1 MSDTVLDDK
10 TKAVLA
16 AEAER
21 LIAMGMERREARR
34 IVWLDYLDE
43 QAQCQPQAPS
53 TAPAPAETEAAPPS
67 APPPGPEPP
76 PALSLPLR
84 RFWRAEE
91 EARLTPEWLAKN
103 KAALSKVK
111 QLLRKLT

>member
-1 MSDTVLDDK
+1 MSDTVLDNQ
-10 TKAVLA
+10 TKAALA
-16 AEAER
+16 AEVDR
-21 LIAMGMERREARR
+21 LVAMGTERREARR

-53 TAPAPAETEAAPPS
+53 SAPAPAETEAAPPS
-67 APPPGPEPP
+67 TPPPGPEPP
-76 PALSLPLR
+76 PAPPLPPR

-103 KAALSKVK
+103 RAALSKVK

>member
-1 MSDTVLDDK
+1 MSDTVLDDQ
-10 TKAVLA
+10 TKAALA
-16 AEAER
+16 AEVER
-21 LIAMGMERREARR
+21 LVAMGTERREARR

-53 TAPAPAETEAAPPS
+53 PAPAPAEMVAAPPS

-76 PALSLPLR
+76 AALPPR

-91 EARLTPEWLAKN
+91 EARLTPEWLARN
-103 KAALSKVK
+103 KAQLQKIK
-111 QLLRKLT
+111 QLMRSM

>member
-1 MSDTVLDDK
+1 MSDTVLDDR

-16 AEAER
+16 AEVER
-21 LIAMGMERREARR
+21 LVAMGTERHEARR

-53 TAPAPAETEAAPPS
+53 PALAPAEIEAAPPS

-76 PALSLPLR
+76 PALPLPSR

-91 EARLTPEWLAKN
+91 EARLTPEWLARN
-103 KAALSKVK
+103 KAQLQKIK
-111 QLLRKLT
+111 QLMRST

>member
-1 MSDTVLDDK
+1 MSGSVLDAK
-10 TKAVLA
+10 TKAALA
-16 AEAER
+16 AEVER
-21 LIAMGMERREARR
+21 LVAMGTERGKARR
-34 IVWLDYLDE
+34 IVWQDYLDE

-53 TAPAPAETEAAPPS
+53 PAPAPAEIEAAPPS

-76 PALSLPLR
+76 PR